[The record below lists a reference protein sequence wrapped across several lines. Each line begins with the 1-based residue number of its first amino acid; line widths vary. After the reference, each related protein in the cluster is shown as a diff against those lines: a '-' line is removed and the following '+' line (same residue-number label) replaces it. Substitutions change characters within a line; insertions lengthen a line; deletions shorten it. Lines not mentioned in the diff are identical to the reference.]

1 MNRRPASGAVR
12 GSIVTT
18 ITTPTP
24 KASPKKRIL
33 ESRAAPPQCGR
44 FALLPIMEL
53 KPDPSNPRKHSR
65 EQIRAI
71 ARSIAAFGF
80 NAPILIDKSK
90 QIVAGHGRYEAAK
103 LNQCAEVPVV
113 FLEHLT
119 ATQARA
125 YMLADNKLT
134 DRSSWNDAT
143 LAVHLK
149 ELSELVLDFEIEDI
163 GFELPEIDFRVQA
176 LDAAGDAD
184 LADEFQIPPG
194 EATSLPG
201 DLWLLGDHRLYCGS
215 ALEASA
221 YDVLLDGAKAAAVF
235 TDPPYNVKIDGHVC
249 GSGAIKHREFAMASG
264 EMTSQQ
270 FERFLAE
277 ALRLLGAY
285 TDPGAVIYACMDWR
299 HMGEMLAAGR
309 AAHFD
314 LLNLCVWV
322 KSNGGMGSLYRSRH
336 ELVFVF
342 RNGKEQHR
350 NNVQLG
356 RFGRNRTNVWN
367 YAGANGFPRKG
378 RKTALELHPTV
389 KPIALVSDALLD
401 ATKRGDVVLDPFCGS
416 GATILAA
423 ERARRRGHGVEID
436 PLYVDTTIG
445 RWEKMTGRQGRH
457 ASGKT
462 FAEIKVERTAE
473 KSDLENPRRGEA

>member
-1 MNRRPASGAVR
+1 M
-12 GSIVTT
+12 
-18 ITTPTP
+18 
-24 KASPKKRIL
+24 
-33 ESRAAPPQCGR
+33 
-44 FALLPIMEL
+44 
-53 KPDPSNPRKHSR
+53 HH
-65 EQIRAI
+65 I
-71 ARSIAAFGF
+71 AYRM
-80 NAPILIDKSK
+80 
-90 QIVAGHGRYEAAK
+90 RAK
-103 LNQCAEVPVV
+103 LNQSAEVPVV

-119 ATQARA
+119 ETQARA

-134 DRSSWNDAT
+134 DRSSWDDAA

-163 GFELPEIDFRVQA
+163 GFELPEIDFRIQA
-176 LDAAGDAD
+176 LDAADDLD

-194 EATSLPG
+194 QATSLPG

-235 TDPPYNVKIDGHVC
+235 ADPPYNVKIDGHVC

-264 EMTSQQ
+264 EMTSHQ

-277 ALRLLGAY
+277 ALRFMGAY
-285 TDPGAVIYACMDWR
+285 TDLGAVIYACMDWR
-299 HMGEMLAAGR
+299 HMAEMQSAGCAAS
-309 AAHFD
+309 FD

-336 ELVFVF
+336 ELIFVF
-342 RNGKEQHR
+342 RNGDEQHR

-423 ERARRRGHGVEID
+423 ERVGRRCYAIEID
-436 PLYVDTTIG
+436 PRYVDTTIG
-445 RWEKMTGRQGRH
+445 RWEKMTGRQARH

-462 FAEIKVERTAE
+462 FAEIKAERTAGVGE
-473 KSDLENPRRGEA
+473 KSDSEDPGRGEA